1 MKAARS
7 PPARS
12 VRIAENIQKQRGW
25 EIKYRFR
32 LSINGE
38 LSKLFSV
45 IRIEFIF
52 V

>member
-1 MKAARS
+1 MMCEDSRDYT
-7 PPARS
+7 
-12 VRIAENIQKQRGW
+12 EQRGW

-45 IRIEFIF
+45 IRIEFIL
-52 V
+52 VCHL